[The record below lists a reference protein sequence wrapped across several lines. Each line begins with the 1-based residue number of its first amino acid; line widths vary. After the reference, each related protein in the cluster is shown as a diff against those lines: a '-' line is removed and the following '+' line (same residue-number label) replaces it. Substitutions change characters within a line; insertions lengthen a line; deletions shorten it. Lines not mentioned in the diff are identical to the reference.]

1 MHYLEKK
8 KRGKKMNTELVHA
21 IYTERKR
28 TYHILT
34 AIMHMAQS
42 EVFISKKFKQFILD
56 AQQESENEY
65 LRISHDMFEQGFREE
80 NE

>member
-1 MHYLEKK
+1 MHYLKK
-8 KRGKKMNTELVHA
+8 VEKRGKNMNFQNYQNYQLVNA

-56 AQQESENEY
+56 AQQESENE
-65 LRISHDMFEQGFREE
+65 
-80 NE
+80 

>member
-1 MHYLEKK
+1 
-8 KRGKKMNTELVHA
+8 MNFQNYQNYQLVNA

-42 EVFISKKFKQFILD
+42 EVFKQFILD

>member
-1 MHYLEKK
+1 
-8 KRGKKMNTELVHA
+8 
-21 IYTERKR
+21 
-28 TYHILT
+28 
-34 AIMHMAQS
+34 MHMAQS

>member
-1 MHYLEKK
+1 
-8 KRGKKMNTELVHA
+8 MNFQNYQNYQLVNA

-42 EVFISKKFKQFILD
+42 EVFISKKFNQFILD
-56 AQQESENEY
+56 AQQDSEHEY

>member
-1 MHYLEKK
+1 MGAISNFTFFDKCIK
-8 KRGKKMNTELVHA
+8 MGKNEICMGE
-21 IYTERKR
+21 ERKR

-56 AQQESENEY
+56 AQQESENDGGDFKLY
-65 LRISHDMFEQGFREE
+65 IF
-80 NE
+80 